1 MGAGVKDTMNVGEPP
16 SDDTPIEQPGTKLK
30 VRGRVE
36 GHYRGGAVVQFPT
49 PTGGAVGIP
58 SALEGLKVGDPA
70 TLEATVTEA
79 TREVIRV
86 TFETPDGQGQAA
98 ELSRFRC
105 TIE

>member
-1 MGAGVKDTMNVGEPP
+1 MNDTMNVGEPP
-16 SDDTPIEQPGTKLK
+16 SDGTAIEPQGTVLRI
-30 VRGRVE
+30 RGKVE

-49 PTGGAVGIP
+49 ATGGAIGIP
-58 SALEGLKVGDPA
+58 TELEGLKVGDPA
-70 TLEATVTEA
+70 TLEAIVLEA

-98 ELSRFRC
+98 ELARFRC